1 MSKSEIKPLRT
12 FVLGG
17 TDIIH
22 LLLSGH
28 LAPSLLSALVPANV
42 VVLDCREKNDVEA
55 ADSQQYLVASDVIR
69 PVALTIYVRANDVAC
84 LHCDRVRLIVT
95 DSEVCIRGIPDMLY
109 NAADTA
115 RVRTELEL
123 REFQATRTA

>member
-1 MSKSEIKPLRT
+1 MSKSEVKPLRT

-28 LAPSLLSALVPANV
+28 LAPSLLSALVPAYV

-55 ADSQQYLVASDVIR
+55 ADSQ
-69 PVALTIYVRANDVAC
+69 
-84 LHCDRVRLIVT
+84 
-95 DSEVCIRGIPDMLY
+95 
-109 NAADTA
+109 
-115 RVRTELEL
+115 
-123 REFQATRTA
+123 